1 MNSSFLS
8 RAFWVRKEFEVFFFL
23 FKWTERNEARLP
35 ACQNYQRCLCVNCI
49 ECILADRFTISESRN
64 SLIPLIRNAD
74 RRILR
79 LSNCEIFCRVLG
91 PIGQLALPSFRPAW
105 MHPKNLPFFIC
116 KPPKSPC
123 VPRNKSVSVSDLIVC
138 QWWLVSIVK
147 FDSAELTSATQQDCW
162 IRSRSTCHRLFILS
176 FQWVQFLGK
185 ELGDAGHYFMNK
197 RMHFG
202 KSSY

>member
-1 MNSSFLS
+1 M
-8 RAFWVRKEFEVFFFL
+8 
-23 FKWTERNEARLP
+23 P

-49 ECILADRFTISESRN
+49 ECILADRFTIPESRN

-162 IRSRSTCHRLFILS
+162 IRSRSIVHATAFSFFLFNGYNSWEKSWVTPATTLWTKECILERALIKKS
-176 FQWVQFLGK
+176 ASISIYPITPCPSLVHKSVFKLG
-185 ELGDAGHYFMNK
+185 
-197 RMHFG
+197 
-202 KSSY
+202 